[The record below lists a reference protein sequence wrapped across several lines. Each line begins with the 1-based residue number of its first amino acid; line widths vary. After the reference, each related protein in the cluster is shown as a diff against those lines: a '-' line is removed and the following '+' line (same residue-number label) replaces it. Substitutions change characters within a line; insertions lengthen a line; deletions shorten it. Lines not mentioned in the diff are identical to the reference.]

1 MSIDQAMLV
10 RISNKSQ
17 SEVYNFQNFI
27 RTEVPLI
34 ENINSLPRKGLK
46 FTDKNTN
53 TLLKTAKTK
62 GVLFDIH
69 VLNEN
74 YNNTEEIVI
83 ANGTGRAEIF
93 LFNKEKNYFRD
104 IVTLTDDN
112 EDFSCMDFYNVI
124 SEKDN
129 DYYEYIIVMGGETNI
144 IRVFTFKV
152 HKSTIENYEIM
163 EFKTLIG
170 HRDSINDLK
179 INPTY
184 NDLVLSASKDNSVR
198 LWNYL
203 LGMQLAIYAGKE
215 GHEVMVLSIDWHFTG
230 KTFCSGGG
238 DRIRIWE
245 LSEELIEINDNLEN
259 ITSEIRL
266 PLLCPFPIYSI
277 DIHCSYVDSIIYL
290 GDTILSKSL
299 SDNGGEI
306 VEWAPIRFN
315 DFTKKENNVAKTMQS
330 IETQGFCYIVIN
342 KYEFP
347 LEKIGDKLSK
357 IFYFKMSYCEEVDSI
372 IVGNNQGNVYLFKRN
387 TEMKDTL
394 YNKVDNIFYELKPL
408 EPSLEIFMIDGTIRK
423 AILFS
428 NIVYAVNDF
437 GSVVRATLK

>member
-1 MSIDQAMLV
+1 MSIDQAMLI
-10 RISNKSQ
+10 RISNKSPR
-17 SEVYNFQNFI
+17 EVYNFQNFI
-27 RTEVPLI
+27 RTDMPMI
-34 ENINSLPRKGLK
+34 DNSNLLQNKVLK
-46 FTDKNTN
+46 YTDKNSN
-53 TLLKTAKTK
+53 TYFKTAKTK

-69 VLNEN
+69 VLNQN
-74 YNNTEEIVI
+74 YNQVEELLIT
-83 ANGTGRAEIF
+83 NGTGRAEIF
-93 LFNKEKNYFRD
+93 LFNNEKNYFQD
-104 IVTLTDDN
+104 VVTLTDDN
-112 EDFSCMDFYNVI
+112 EDFSCMDYYKVI
-124 SEKDN
+124 LDN
-129 DYYEYIIVMGGETNI
+129 EDKNYYEYIIVMGGETNI
-144 IRVFTFKV
+144 IRVFSFRIHITN
-152 HKSTIENYEIM
+152 IDNYEIM

-179 INPTY
+179 INPIY

-198 LWNYL
+198 VWNYL
-203 LGMQLAIYAGKE
+203 LGTQLAIFAGKE

-245 LSEELIEINDNLEN
+245 LSKELIEINEN
-259 ITSEIRL
+259 YEDKNKDVKL

-290 GDTILSKSL
+290 GDIILSKSL

-315 DFTKKENNVAKTMQS
+315 DLTKKENDISKNMQS
-330 IETQGFCYIVIN
+330 IETQGFCYIIVN

-357 IFYFKMSYCEEVDSI
+357 IFYFKMSYSEELDSI
-372 IVGNNQGNVYLFKRN
+372 IVGNNQGNIYLFKRN
-387 TEMKDTL
+387 TEIKDSM
-394 YNKVDNIFYELKPL
+394 YKKIDNIFYELKPI

-423 AILFS
+423 AIIFN
-428 NIVYAVNDF
+428 NIVY
-437 GSVVRATLK
+437 